1 MRSEYGDFQQPYKP
15 MLMLKVK
22 KIRFPGL
29 LIKMIALHKK
39 KIRWGNP
46 WNENRTSSILESQV
60 YYLLNIYSGHK
71 HLFYYYS
78 SIILDLDNFRWI

>member
-1 MRSEYGDFQQPYKP
+1 MRSEYGDFQQLYKP

-39 KIRWGNP
+39 KN
-46 WNENRTSSILESQV
+46 
-60 YYLLNIYSGHK
+60 
-71 HLFYYYS
+71 
-78 SIILDLDNFRWI
+78 